1 MAALDGRAR
10 RSKGESMKRRTFL
23 ASGVALAA
31 LAPIRGFADAV
42 AAAADLPARRLDG
55 SETLLGASSIESL
68 AGSLRGDLLAP
79 TDAGYDSARRLW
91 NGMFDRR
98 PALIARCTGPA
109 DVIQAVNFAREHQ
122 LLTAVRCGGHS
133 FSGKSSCDGGIMIDL
148 APMQGCRVDPAARR
162 AFLEGGSLLG
172 VLDREC
178 QVFGLAVTAGV
189 VKHTGAGGLTLGGGF
204 GRLGRRFG
212 LACDNVV
219 SFDVVTASGEFIQ
232 ASESSNPDL
241 YWGLR
246 GGGGNFGVVTSFEY
260 RVHPIGRTVL
270 AGEVTWPLDQAR
282 DAMRFWHEQASGA
295 PDELN
300 INAGVMAQPGGQGVF
315 VVEAC
320 WSGDLAA
327 GERALAALRAFGKP
341 ISDTIAPMGYVA
353 LQAKNDSPHGLNY
366 YAKNGFLN
374 ALDDAGIDL
383 ILDTARA
390 HPGAFR
396 MALDH
401 AGGAYSRVPPDATA
415 FPNRSARYWLG
426 LLSGW
431 KDPAR
436 NDERIAGV
444 RAAWKQVE
452 PLTEGFYSNL
462 DLERGLDQNRA
473 NYGANF
479 DRLAA
484 LKAKYDPMN
493 LFRLNANVPP
503 RA

>member
-1 MAALDGRAR
+1 
-10 RSKGESMKRRTFL
+10 MKRRTFL
-23 ASGVALAA
+23 ASGMALAA
-31 LAPIRGFADAV
+31 LAPMRGFA
-42 AAAADLPARRLDG
+42 AAAQGSDLPARLLDG
-55 SETLLGASSIESL
+55 GETSLRASSVEAL
-68 AGSLRGDLLAP
+68 AGSLRGDLLSP
-79 TDAGYDSARRLW
+79 SDAGYDAVRPLW

-109 DVIQAVNFAREHQ
+109 DVIEAVNFAREHR

-148 APMQGCRVDPAARR
+148 SPMQGCRVDPVARR

-189 VKHTGAGGLTLGGGF
+189 VKHTGAGGLTLGGGY

-212 LACDNVV
+212 LACDNVA
-219 SFDVVTASGEFIQ
+219 SFDVVTAAGEFVQ
-232 ASESSNPDL
+232 ASETSNPDL

-246 GGGGNFGVVTSFEY
+246 GGGGNFGIVTSFQY

-270 AGEVTWPLDQAR
+270 SGDVTWPLEQAR
-282 DAMRFWHEQASGA
+282 DAMRFWHEQAQAA
-295 PDELN
+295 PDALN
-300 INAGVMAQPGGQGVF
+300 LNAGVAAAPGGGGVF
-315 VVEAC
+315 SVEAT
-320 WSGDLAA
+320 WTGDLAA
-327 GERALAALRAFGKP
+327 GERALAALRGFGKP

-353 LQAKNDSPHGLNY
+353 LQAKDESPHGLNY
-366 YAKNGFLN
+366 YAKNGFLT
-374 ALDDAGIDL
+374 ALDDGGIDL
-383 ILDTARA
+383 ILETARA
-390 HPGAFR
+390 DPGAFFV
-396 MALDH
+396 ALDH
-401 AGGAYSRVPPDATA
+401 AGGAYSRVPVEATA
-415 FPNRSARYWLG
+415 FPNRGALYWVG

-431 KDPAR
+431 KDPATS
-436 NDERIAGV
+436 DARIARV
-444 RAAWKQVE
+444 RAGWKRIE

-479 DRLAA
+479 DRLVA
-484 LKAKYDPMN
+484 LKTKYDPMN

-503 RA
+503 KA

>member
-1 MAALDGRAR
+1 
-10 RSKGESMKRRTFL
+10 MKRRTFIGSSL
-23 ASGVALAA
+23 ALAA
-31 LAPIRGFADAV
+31 LAHTRGV
-42 AAAADLPARRLDG
+42 TGVLAAAGDLPARSLDG
-55 SETLLGASSIESL
+55 GEILLPASSVEGL
-68 AGSLRGDLLAP
+68 AGNLRGELLAP
-79 TDAGYDSARRLW
+79 TAEGYDSARRLW

-109 DVIQAVNFAREHQ
+109 DVIEAVNFAREHR

-133 FSGKSSCDGGIMIDL
+133 FSGKSSCDGGLMIDL
-148 APMQGCRVDPAARR
+148 SPMQGCRVDPAARR

-204 GRLGRRFG
+204 GRLGRSFG
-212 LACDNVV
+212 LACDNVA
-219 SFDVVTASGEFIQ
+219 SFDVVTAGGELLQ
-232 ASESSNPDL
+232 ASESSHPDL

-270 AGEVTWPLDQAR
+270 AGDVAWPLDQAR
-282 DAMRFWHEQASGA
+282 DAMRFWNEQARAA
-295 PDELN
+295 PDGLN
-300 INAGVMAQPGGQGVF
+300 LNASVVAQPGGKGVF
-315 VVEAC
+315 AVEAC
-320 WSGDLAA
+320 WVGDMAE

-341 ISDTIAPMGYVA
+341 LSDTIAPMGYVA
-353 LQAKNDSPHGLNY
+353 LQAKSDSPHGLNY
-366 YAKNGFLN
+366 YAKNGFLST
-374 ALDDAGIDL
+374 LDDAGIDL
-383 ILDTARA
+383 ILDAARS
-390 HPGAFR
+390 HPGRFR
-396 MALDH
+396 VALDH
-401 AGGAYSRVPPDATA
+401 AGGAYSRMPQDATA
-415 FPNRSARYWLG
+415 FPNRSAIYWIG

-431 KDPAR
+431 KDPGE

-444 RAAWKQVE
+444 REAWKQVE

-462 DLERGLDQNRA
+462 DLERGLEQNRS

-479 DRLAA
+479 ERLAVI
-484 LKAKYDPMN
+484 KGRYDPMN

-503 RA
+503 AA